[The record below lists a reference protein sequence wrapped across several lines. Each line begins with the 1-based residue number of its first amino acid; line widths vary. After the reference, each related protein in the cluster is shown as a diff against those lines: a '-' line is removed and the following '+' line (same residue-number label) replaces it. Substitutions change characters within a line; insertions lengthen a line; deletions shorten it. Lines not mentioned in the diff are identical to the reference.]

1 MTILPRRRGPPRGLS
16 IPRLELAYFP
26 AAPTLHGAL
35 AFANLLAFGHPLGA
49 ERGAWK
55 PRQAA
60 KAAKAPSGEP
70 VAAVQLIVSRGPSG
84 SPPQVRASAAA
95 RSAHRFVQFVL
106 KHAWLVTGSV
116 ALYAEVVGVPLLLP
130 EVQIPWPALA
140 QGREGLYAPGF
151 EAYLLALEAERGGER
166 QLLLRDWTRWEPQ
179 PGQEEPVARRML
191 LALAK
196 PPPSEGGDGRVIY
209 ALWLSPSVLL

>member
-1 MTILPRRRGPPRGLS
+1 MILRRRRWPPGGLRT
-16 IPRLELAYFP
+16 PRLDLAYFP

-55 PRQAA
+55 PRQAVRVA
-60 KAAKAPSGEP
+60 RAPSGEP
-70 VAAVQLIVSRGPSG
+70 VAAAQLIVSRGPPG
-84 SPPQVRASAAA
+84 PPPQVRASAAA
-95 RSAHRFVQFVL
+95 RSAHRLVQLVL

-130 EVQIPWPALA
+130 EVRIPWPALA

-166 QLLLRDWTRWEPQ
+166 QLLLRDWARWEPR
-179 PGQEEPVARRML
+179 PEQEEPVARKML

-209 ALWLSPSVLL
+209 ALWLSPSALL